1 MPPVAGPAAERGIPV
16 QIAKRARVLVVDDEP
31 QNVRYLLD
39 VLSWAGYENV
49 EGLTDPHE
57 VMPRFKEWNPDLVI
71 LDLLMPEM
79 DGFAVME
86 GIRREVPS
94 DTYLP
99 ILVLTSDISREAR
112 RRALGSG
119 ARDFLTKPM
128 SPTEVRFR
136 VANLLETRFLFL
148 ECDRQRRA
156 LGAFEGGA
164 VDPPTTVNDSEL
176 ELLERWAASIEYA
189 AGCGQGHAKRV
200 SWTAGKLADALGMP
214 ETDVELL
221 RNAALLHDLGSMP
234 EAGGA
239 GGHIGRG
246 NGTDPALEHPVEGA
260 KILEG
265 SLLPVIRLAQEIAL
279 HHRERW
285 DGQGFPGGLVGPAI
299 PLSARMVAVA
309 EGFDQ
314 LTSSGSGMPPEEA
327 LRQLERH
334 SGRRFDPSVVEALI
348 RCFGAPVT

>member
-1 MPPVAGPAAERGIPV
+1 
-16 QIAKRARVLVVDDEP
+16 
-31 QNVRYLLD
+31 
-39 VLSWAGYENV
+39 
-49 EGLTDPHE
+49 
-57 VMPRFKEWNPDLVI
+57 
-71 LDLLMPEM
+71 M

-86 GIRREVPS
+86 HIQREVP
-94 DTYLP
+94 DGTYPP
-99 ILVLTSDISREAR
+99 ILILTSDISREAR

-156 LGAFEGGA
+156 LGSVEGDGA
-164 VDPPTTVNDSEL
+164 AAPLTVHNSEL
-176 ELLERWAASIEYA
+176 ELLERWASSIEHA
-189 AGCGQGHAKRV
+189 SGCGRGHAKRV
-200 SWTAGKLADALGMP
+200 SWTAGKLAAELGMP
-214 ETDVELL
+214 ETDVELV
-221 RNAALLHDLGSMP
+221 RHAALLHDLGAMP
-234 EAGGA
+234 EFAGPA
-239 GGHIGRG
+239 GDNGGG
-246 NGTDPALEHPVEGA
+246 NGTELVLEHPEEGA

-265 SLLPVIRLAQEIAL
+265 SRLPVIQMAQEMAL

-299 PLSARMVAVA
+299 PLSARIVAVA

-314 LTSSGSGMPPEEA
+314 LTSSGSEMAPEEA
-327 LRQLERH
+327 LQQLERH

-348 RCFGAPVT
+348 RCHGVSVT

>member
-1 MPPVAGPAAERGIPV
+1 MPPVAGPAAERGIPEE
-16 QIAKRARVLVVDDEP
+16 IAKRARVLVVDDEP

-49 EGLTDPHE
+49 EGLTDPNE
-57 VMPRFKEWNPDLVI
+57 VIPRFKEWNPDLVI
-71 LDLLMPEM
+71 LDLLMPEI

-86 GIRREVPS
+86 GIQREVPS

-148 ECDRQRRA
+148 ECDRQRLA
-156 LGAFEGGA
+156 LGTFEGDA
-164 VDPPTTVNDSEL
+164 VDPPATVNESE

-189 AGCGQGHAKRV
+189 AGCGPGHAKRV
-200 SWTAGKLADALGMP
+200 SWMAGKLGDTLGMP

-221 RNAALLHDLGSMP
+221 RNATLLHDLGSMP
-234 EAGGA
+234 EADRA
-239 GGHIGRG
+239 GGHNGRG
-246 NGTDPALEHPVEGA
+246 NGTDPGLEHPEEGA

-265 SLLPVIRLAQEIAL
+265 SRLPVIRLAQEIVL

-299 PLSARMVAVA
+299 PLSARIVAVA

-314 LTSSGSGMPPEEA
+314 LTSSGSDMTPEEA

-348 RCFGAPVT
+348 RCSGASLT